1 MATQLPVYRMSPDQ
15 AFPEVLGLR
24 ENCKAQST
32 MDSERKLAGIVLSIC
47 MLIKTGKPP
56 LDLTIEQFHKEL
68 LMAAEILD
76 VPLDRMISWAESVCL
91 EPDVTLTKS
100 EMSAIPT
107 RNIAKGFDLHQYQ
120 IETAAWAARRLGSVL
135 ALGCGTGKAQPED
148 EPVLTPSGWRMIG
161 DIRAGDYVIGSNG
174 TATEVL
180 AVFKQGQRSICRV
193 TFSDGS
199 TTRCDWDHLWS
210 VEDNHGRHA
219 TLTTR
224 ELKDRGLTY
233 GVDRTSKRWRVPLV
247 APVEFDHRGALPVDP
262 YLLGV
267 LLGDGTL
274 NTGKSRGTAM
284 RYSKTDPSV
293 AEVLRQRGIIAIPNT
308 AKDTWAIQDRGLRDV
323 LRSLG
328 LLGHTAE
335 TKFIPPEYLTAR
347 PSDRLALLRGLMD
360 TDGTCSDGHHW
371 EFSTASSRLADGV
384 VELVQ
389 SLGAVATRGL
399 RKEPKYWYKG
409 RHRTGLPSHR
419 ISISATFN
427 PFAGRKAAQVT
438 PRTKYLPSRRIADIS
453 PAGEANCVCIQVAA
467 ADHLYVTS
475 NYVVTH
481 NTATSIAAAIGAKRL
496 GTLKGDRAYVICPL
510 NAMQTWRRASV
521 DLQQEFKDVQL
532 VSIDSLHHYKGLTV
546 AEGGALILDECH
558 RAKHEETGRTKEAYQ
573 LRRCFEWCTSL
584 TGSLL
589 HTGPEGIMTIL
600 DLSCPGLSRFLDKWA
615 FGEAFACIAGKKVQ
629 IRGVRRIKH
638 SLVIPGEESRP
649 PLAKY
654 LERAVRSL
662 STTSPEVSSVLKLPG
677 QTATTVDSWDKPEW
691 VEQLIAE
698 CRTTVETAAKAPAG
712 AVIPGIQEVVW
723 APTAPWQDLM
733 GALAVCIME
742 ETREEI
748 LEVASELNSTA
759 VSNIDDAVRSIRDKL
774 NDPMFRANDQEW
786 LGRRKPLEALIKNPG
801 LPTFSK
807 VLHAACRLGRY
818 DHVIVKHTELVK
830 GLKNTTWRFKYG
842 PGRSRKN
849 PGIGPKCQFVLDWL
863 RDNPGEPLVAG
874 AAGKGAIN
882 VLSAAMA
889 ELGVTHRI
897 IRGGVSS
904 KHREQF
910 VDEFN
915 RGEAQVMLVQQVAG
929 SESIDLIRAST
940 SLLVDHDWSASTYEQ
955 YLARTNRQG
964 QKRECFHFDLAFNGV
979 QIESIGRLIRGRDF
993 DAQTRAL
1000 LEQECNNR
1008 ERTTCMS

>member
-120 IETAAWAARRLGSVL
+120 IETAAWAACRLGSVL
-135 ALGCGTGKAQPED
+135 ALGCGTGK
-148 EPVLTPSGWRMIG
+148 
-161 DIRAGDYVIGSNG
+161 
-174 TATEVL
+174 
-180 AVFKQGQRSICRV
+180 
-193 TFSDGS
+193 
-199 TTRCDWDHLWS
+199 
-210 VEDNHGRHA
+210 
-219 TLTTR
+219 
-224 ELKDRGLTY
+224 
-233 GVDRTSKRWRVPLV
+233 
-247 APVEFDHRGALPVDP
+247 
-262 YLLGV
+262 
-267 LLGDGTL
+267 
-274 NTGKSRGTAM
+274 
-284 RYSKTDPSV
+284 
-293 AEVLRQRGIIAIPNT
+293 
-308 AKDTWAIQDRGLRDV
+308 
-323 LRSLG
+323 
-328 LLGHTAE
+328 
-335 TKFIPPEYLTAR
+335 
-347 PSDRLALLRGLMD
+347 
-360 TDGTCSDGHHW
+360 TC
-371 EFSTASSRLADGV
+371 
-384 VELVQ
+384 
-389 SLGAVATRGL
+389 
-399 RKEPKYWYKG
+399 
-409 RHRTGLPSHR
+409 
-419 ISISATFN
+419 
-427 PFAGRKAAQVT
+427 
-438 PRTKYLPSRRIADIS
+438 
-453 PAGEANCVCIQVAA
+453 
-467 ADHLYVTS
+467 
-475 NYVVTH
+475 
-481 NTATSIAAAIGAKRL
+481 TSIAAAIGAKRL
-496 GTLKGDRAYVICPL
+496 GTLKGDRVYVICPL